1 LTVPPAM
8 AIAAA
13 DIRRIVEGYPAA
25 PAVGTVGSHS
35 AIDVADGAV
44 SEGLTSVVLTQTGRD
59 ATYRQYFRTLRDA
72 AGTRRRGC
80 VDEVWEYPKFADLAA
95 PASQEKMR
103 TRGLLLVP
111 NRAFSSYVPLP
122 TIESEFRVPIVGSRA
137 MLRIEER
144 SERENYYG
152 LLESAGIPTPRAIAS
167 PDAIDRLA
175 IVKLPHAQ
183 RRLERG
189 FFTAAS
195 AEEYQT
201 KSRALLARGTI
212 APDDL
217 AHARIE
223 EYVLGPVFNFNFFF
237 SPLVPR
243 SEGLEL
249 LGVDERRE
257 SNLDGM
263 VRLPA
268 AQQLEL
274 SESDRIPEYTVVGH
288 GTLTV
293 RESILDE
300 VFRIGEKFVDAAR
313 ARYPPGILGA
323 FCLQTCLDHDG
334 HPTVFDV
341 AARIGGGTNVH
352 LALGHPY
359 GNALYHGPMSTGRRI
374 AREIRIAA
382 TDGRLAEIVT

>member
-1 LTVPPAM
+1 M
-8 AIAAA
+8 AIASDEIA
-13 DIRRIVEGYPAA
+13 RIVERYPPV
-25 PAVGTVGSHS
+25 PAVGTIGSHS

-44 SEGLTSVVLTQTGRD
+44 AEGLASVVIAQTGRD
-59 ATYRQYFRTLRDA
+59 ATYARYFRTLWDA
-72 AGTRRRGC
+72 HGARRRGC
-80 VDEVWEYPKFADLAA
+80 VDEVWEYPKFADIAA
-95 PASQEKMR
+95 PEAQER
-103 TRGLLLVP
+103 LRQRGVLFVP

-122 TIESEFRVPIVGSRA
+122 AIESDFRVPIVGSRA

-144 SERENYYG
+144 SERENYYR
-152 LLESAGIPTPRAIAS
+152 LLETAGIPSPR
-167 PDAIDRLA
+167 PFPGPEAIDRLA
-175 IVKLPHAQ
+175 IVKLPHAR

-195 AEEYQT
+195 PEEYRA

-212 APDDL
+212 AADDL
-217 AHARIE
+217 AAARIE

-237 SPLVPR
+237 SPLGPR
-243 SEGLEL
+243 AEGLEL

-293 RESILDE
+293 RESILEE
-300 VFRIGEKFVDAAR
+300 VFRIGEQFVDAAR
-313 ARYPPGILGA
+313 ARYPPGILGP

-341 AARIGGGTNVH
+341 AARIGGGTNIH

-359 GNALYHGPMSTGRRI
+359 GNALYRGPMSTGRRI
-374 AREIRIAA
+374 ALEIRRAAAEGRLREI
-382 TDGRLAEIVT
+382 VS